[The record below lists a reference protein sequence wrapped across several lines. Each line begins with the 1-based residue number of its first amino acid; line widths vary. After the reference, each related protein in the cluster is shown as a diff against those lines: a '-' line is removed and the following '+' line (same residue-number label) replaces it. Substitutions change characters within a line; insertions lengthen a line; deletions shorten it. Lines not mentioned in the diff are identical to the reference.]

1 MTDQSR
7 FCRVSSTGRGKSG
20 RFVEKMR
27 FCYICRMKRI
37 LLIALVVLLAS
48 CTAGIKTGDLVFVGI
63 PADYSLD
70 ESEMDGAISAA
81 TGSKD
86 ALNLIHVA
94 ILEVGKDTTW
104 IIDATIK
111 HGVDRH
117 PLDTMLKEFTLKD
130 GSQPTYIIKRLKNSR
145 NAAQYVENA
154 KKFLG
159 RPYDVWF
166 SPDNEAMY
174 CSELVRDSYRTPD
187 GDYLFDAKPMNF
199 KNEDGEFPLY
209 WQQLFA
215 LIGQSI
221 PQDEPGTNPQDMS
234 SAPVLKLVSA
244 GL

>member
-1 MTDQSR
+1 
-7 FCRVSSTGRGKSG
+7 
-20 RFVEKMR
+20 
-27 FCYICRMKRI
+27 MKRI
-37 LLIALVVLLAS
+37 VLLIFFAVLFAGCCKS
-48 CTAGIKTGDLVFVGI
+48 GIKTGDLLFIGI
-63 PADYSLD
+63 PGDYSLD

-86 ALNLIHVA
+86 LNLIHVA

-117 PLDTMLKEFTLKD
+117 PIDTMFKEFTLKD
-130 GSQPTYIIKRLKNSR
+130 GSQPTYIVKRLKDSR
-145 NAAQYVENA
+145 KAAQYVENA

-215 LIGQSI
+215 LIGQEI

-244 GL
+244 EL